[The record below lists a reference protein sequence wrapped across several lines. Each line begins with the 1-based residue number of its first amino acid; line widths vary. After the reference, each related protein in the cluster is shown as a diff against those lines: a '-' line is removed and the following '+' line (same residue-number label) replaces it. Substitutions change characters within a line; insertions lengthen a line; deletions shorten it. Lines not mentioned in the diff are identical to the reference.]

1 MSNRLQAIASA
12 LRRWR
17 LLPIFL
23 ITLPLLL
30 PPLILLTAFVQY
42 YKLTEVSDWTQLTL
56 PQAVRA
62 QRRQCLDALTRD
74 FHPELNPGL
83 PVINLHVGQN
93 ELDSLNSSLPMS
105 GFVEKPGVVETGAGF
120 QKVRVRY
127 RGDSNYHWIY
137 PKKSW
142 SIQTRRNEPLLFG
155 RRLALINPKDSEV
168 ITQYVGR
175 RVGEKFGLLT
185 TPVRM
190 AALNVNKRYNGVYV
204 CTQPPD
210 ESFLCYRGEMPGEI
224 WVGDPS
230 HQKGMPGEF
239 FSNPYIWRQVSA
251 YKGTAAW
258 EVHPLERLVREIN
271 DRSYWLRER
280 RLMDEEYMARY
291 CAFVSFA
298 GTNHYD
304 ATHNLKYYLNPL
316 TGQFQMLEW
325 DTCGF
330 TMHNPAP
337 DTMGVD
343 IGSPHLLTEMQL
355 NPVFNYQKNKFLY
368 DLLRKPG
375 FVEEVQRDVAAIV
388 ETIRPYVERD
398 TLDTYGENKG
408 RSFRE
413 APFMKQIE
421 NLNAIIG
428 GRAEWLKRQLGICR
442 VEYAWRDGALKLDV
456 TGYAPAGPI
465 RVTMGGSVP
474 RALEIAQD
482 TNLDGRYQE
491 GIDRPA
497 RWRTVGEN
505 AFEIEEMVYP
515 GRYVRENAPPNPMEP
530 GPLSYVYLLRG
541 ADGLEVASVEGVNAI
556 TGGPAE
562 VKRGD
567 GWAVAES
574 DSLHPWQ
581 HETLRVMSRRAW
593 GDKDARSWP
602 EKKKNVS
609 PPMVLQDP
617 EIHLTENWV
626 IAEDENFVIPGGVTV
641 LLDPGISV
649 LSYGRLACAGIA
661 EKPVVFRRAKEDAP
675 WGVVALQGTGASGS
689 AFMNTRFEGGGD
701 AKLNDVYY
709 SGMVSAHYADDARFT
724 SCTFAGNTASR
735 DLLRVAKSGADV
747 TSCTFRNAFEDAV
760 ALEFS
765 SGTLRQCRVENT
777 KRNAVEIRDSSVVL
791 DNNRIERAGGAG
803 ILCAGNRSAPVLFEC
818 QTKDVATGIAVEDGA
833 EPLVV
838 SCSIKA
844 EETGILQ
851 RSSDWRYADGGHARV
866 NISGIESNGVAL
878 SEDSSSDLGVR
889 MSWMVGTGKNAA
901 TPASPTMKSLYYD
914 ADAMAEISTLLSFFP
929 TRKDAPIS
937 SDAMYLRIG
946 LDVGKGSYGYPVP
959 DDSLRSQRPRLPD
972 FVFSDRFQEDFTS
985 DLGQWVPNGN
995 VVRARKDRRV
1005 LELRGFPGKRAV
1017 ISRRVDAPDWDGRG
1031 VLVVEARAPRAGKE
1045 PERETKM
1052 AAVFVRGAGPGG
1064 GRRGADKVKGG
1075 GRVSE
1080 GVAASAPREVRHE
1093 MRLGGAMR
1101 EWLFE
1106 SPGGPL
1112 ERIEIEL
1119 PDSWERVQ
1127 LRKVELIRKSGEK

>member
-42 YKLTEVSDWTQLTL
+42 YNLTEVSDWTQLTL

-62 QRRQCLDALTRD
+62 QRQQCLDALTRD
-74 FHPELNPGL
+74 FHPELNPEL

-155 RRLALINPKDSEV
+155 RRLALMNPKDSEV
-168 ITQYVGR
+168 ITQYVDR

-210 ESFLCYRGEMPGEI
+210 ESFLCYRGEIPGEI

-251 YKGTAAW
+251 YEGTAAW

-330 TMHNPAP
+330 TMHNPTP
-337 DTMGVD
+337 ETMGVD

-375 FVEEVQRDVAAIV
+375 LVEGVQRDVAAIV

-398 TLDTYGENKG
+398 KLDTYGENKG

-413 APFMKQIE
+413 VPFMKQIE

-465 RVTMGGSVP
+465 RVTMGGPVP

-482 TNLDGRYQE
+482 TNLDGRYEE

-515 GRYVRENAPPNPMEP
+515 GRYVGENVPPNPMEP

-541 ADGLEVASVEGVNAI
+541 ADGLEVTSVEGVNAI
-556 TGGPAE
+556 TGGRAE
-562 VKRGD
+562 TKRGD

-593 GDKDARSWP
+593 LDKDARSWP
-602 EKKKNVS
+602 EKKRNVS
-609 PPMVLQDP
+609 PPMVLQDS

-626 IAEDENFVIPGGVTV
+626 IAEDESFVIPGGVTV

-649 LSYGRLACAGIA
+649 LSYGRLACAGTA
-661 EKPVVFRRAKEDAP
+661 EKPVVFRRAKEDAA
-675 WGVVALQGTGASGS
+675 WGVVALQGRGASGS

-724 SCTFAGNTASR
+724 SCTFAGNTAGR
-735 DLLRVAKSGADV
+735 DLLRVAKSSADV

-760 ALEFS
+760 AFEFS
-765 SGTLRQCRVENT
+765 SGTLRQCRVENS
-777 KRNAVEIRDSSVVL
+777 KRNGVEIRDSRVVL
-791 DNNRIERAGGAG
+791 QGNLIERAGGAG
-803 ILCAGNRSAPVLFEC
+803 VVCAGNRSAPVLFEC
-818 QTKDVATGIAVEDGA
+818 WIRDAAVGLEVEDGA

-838 SCSIKA
+838 SCEIKA
-844 EETGILQ
+844 RETGIRQ
-851 RSSDWRYADGGHARV
+851 NSNDWRYADGGHARMYAGDV
-866 NISGIESNGVAL
+866 LTSGSAIVQ
-878 SEDSSSDLGVR
+878 DSRSDLQLYGCLVR
-889 MSWMVGTGKNAA
+889 GKSENVTSPSLLALVDCLTGDAA
-901 TPASPTMKSLYYD
+901 ERAIHNNQVPASGNGFR
-914 ADAMAEISTLLSFFP
+914 I
-929 TRKDAPIS
+929 
-937 SDAMYLRIG
+937 RIG
-946 LDVGKGSYGYPVP
+946 QDPEEIKNGWAVWPPYQTCYLPA
-959 DDSLRSQRPRLPD
+959 RLPR
-972 FVFSDRFQEDFTS
+972 FVFSDRFVEDSTS
-985 DLGQWVPNGN
+985 DLGQWVPNEN
-995 VVRARKDRRV
+995 VVRARKDRRM

-1031 VLVVEARAPRAGKE
+1031 VLVVEGRAPRAGKE

-1052 AAVFVRGAGPGG
+1052 AVVFVAGDGPGG
-1064 GRRGADKVKGG
+1064 GRRGADNVKGG
-1075 GRVSE
+1075 GTVSE
-1080 GVAASAPREVRHE
+1080 GAAANAPREVRHE

-1106 SPGGPL
+1106 TPGGPL

-1119 PDSWERVQ
+1119 PDNWERVQ
-1127 LRKVELIRKSGEK
+1127 LRRVELIRKSGEK